1 MNNIYKDNIIINITM
16 SEEYINYKY
25 TESYFANNYNK
36 TNNIIRRR
44 DTSNV
49 ENQFEKGR
57 CLAQCLKYFANIDVT
72 TITDLSEHFECIGKS
87 PYFET
92 RCCCSQ
98 QEQEL
103 NSYII
108 VHKPTQ
114 LSFVIGKVCF
124 TNLFNNVPPEQFNK
138 FYQPT
143 CDFCEQKI
151 KVYNK
156 NRPNFCNQKC
166 VKKHCEQEYMK
177 EQQLRLKKWEE
188 EAPQREAERQAQ
200 RLKKWEEEAPL
211 REAATKKLEEEYK
224 RITEA
229 NQKYIES
236 QQSKNK
242 KIVYRHCLGCNIPK
256 VCENN
261 QKWPLCFKCN
271 EKKKSLDNR
280 L

>member
-1 MNNIYKDNIIINITM
+1 M
-16 SEEYINYKY
+16 SEEHINYKY
-25 TESYFANNYNK
+25 TETYFASNYNK

-72 TITDLSEHFECIGKS
+72 TIIDLSEHFECIGKS

-108 VHKPTQ
+108 IHKPTQ

-143 CDFCEQKI
+143 CDFCKQKI

-166 VKKHCEQEYMK
+166 AKKHCEQEYMK

-188 EAPQREAERQAQ
+188 EAQQREAE
-200 RLKKWEEEAPL
+200 RLKKWEEEAPF
-211 REAATKKLEEEYK
+211 REAQIIESQKSSKETFEKIME
-224 RITEA
+224 T

-236 QQSKNK
+236 QQSRNK
-242 KIVYRHCLGCNIPK
+242 KSVYTQCQMCKIPK
-256 VCENN
+256 IGENH

-280 L
+280 F

>member
-1 MNNIYKDNIIINITM
+1 M

-25 TESYFANNYNK
+25 TESYFANNYSN

-44 DTSNV
+44 DISNS
-49 ENQFEKGR
+49 ENQFEKAR
-57 CLAQCLKYFANIDVT
+57 CLTQCLKHFINIDVT
-72 TITDLSEHFECIGKS
+72 TITDLNEHFECIGKS
-87 PYFET
+87 QEHET

-98 QEQEL
+98 HEEEGL
-103 NSYII
+103 NSCII
-108 VHKPTQ
+108 VHKASG
-114 LSFVIGKVCF
+114 LGFVIGKVCF
-124 TNLFNNVPPEQFNK
+124 KNLFDHVPPEQFNK
-138 FYQPT
+138 FYQPN

-151 KVYNK
+151 KKYNK

-177 EQQLRLKKWEE
+177 EQQLR
-188 EAPQREAERQAQ
+188 QAE

-224 RITEA
+224 RINEA

-242 KIVYRHCLGCNIPK
+242 KIVYTHCLGCNTPK
-256 VCENN
+256 VCENH
-261 QKWPLCFKCN
+261 QKWPLCYKCN
-271 EKKKSLDNR
+271 EKKKLLDDG